1 MIDDILINEKY
12 ERLKIY
18 LKDLG
23 NVAIAFSGGV
33 DSTFLLKVAH
43 DVLKDNAVAVTTKAC
58 LFPEKEFIKACDFC
72 KKEKIKHLIYELD
85 VLEIDGFSQNPKDRC
100 YICKKK
106 LLSEIKVLSYNNNI
120 KYIAE
125 GSNID
130 DDNDYRPGLC
140 AVEELGIKS
149 PLRYAK
155 LNKEEIRKLSK
166 KLGLDT
172 WKKQS
177 LACLASRFMYGET
190 ITMEKLN
197 MIDKAEQFLFDNGFY
212 QVRVRIHDKMAR
224 IEVMPNEFQKLM
236 DIKSIILYRLKELGF
251 TYVTMDLEGYRTGSM
266 NETL

>member
-1 MIDDILINEKY
+1 MTDDILINEKY
-12 ERLKIY
+12 ERLKAY

-33 DSTFLLKVAH
+33 DSTFLLKTAH
-43 DVLKDNAVAVTTKAC
+43 NILKDKAVAVTIKAC
-58 LFPEKEFIKACDFC
+58 FFPEREFIKACDFC

-85 VLEIDGFSQNPKDRC
+85 GLEIDGFSQNTKDRC

-106 LLSEIKVLSYNNNI
+106 FLSEIKVLAYNNNI

-125 GSNID
+125 GSNTD
-130 DDNDYRPGLC
+130 DESDYRPGLC
-140 AVEELGIKS
+140 AVKELEIKS

-155 LNKEEIRKLSK
+155 LNKKEIRKLSE

-197 MIDKAEQFLFDNGFY
+197 MVDKAEQLLFDKGFH
-212 QVRVRIHDKMAR
+212 QARVRIHDKMAR
-224 IEVMPNEFQKLM
+224 IEVMPNEFQKLI
-236 DIKSIILYRLKELGF
+236 DIRNIILYKLREFGF
-251 TYVTMDLEGYRTGSM
+251 TYISMDLEGYRTGSM